1 MLYSQNIMKLNIV
14 ILFVSESSGSDPAHS
29 HWCQVAYWELS
40 KRVGQLLPVMPSSI
54 DIFQSIAQGC
64 GLSLD
69 ALHKTHTAQTQAV
82 GAVRTK
88 IGLGIT
94 LSYEG
99 DLVWLHNRSQR
110 DVFVSS
116 YYLNLDH
123 SNSTW
128 KVCKVQPDQ
137 CVVIYD
143 FVTMSKRVLGD
154 ESALSEGP
162 SDPHSILLSFVK
174 GWSGSYSRQ
183 SVLSCECWLEIL
195 INKNKA
201 NR

>member
-1 MLYSQNIMKLNIV
+1 MH
-14 ILFVSESSGSDPAHS
+14 LFFISESSGSDPAQG

-40 KRVGQLLPVMPSSI
+40 KRVGQLLPVLPNSI
-54 DIFQSIAQGC
+54 DVFQSIAQGC

-69 ALHKTHTAQTQAV
+69 ALHKSHTAQTPAV
-82 GAVRTK
+82 TAVRTK

-116 YYLNLDH
+116 YYLNLDNT
-123 SNSTW
+123 NSTW
-128 KVCKVQPDQ
+128 KVYKVLPGH

-143 FVTMSKRVLGD
+143 FVTMSKPSLMD
-154 ESALSEGP
+154 DTSITEGP
-162 SDPHSILLSFVK
+162 SDPHSILLSFIK